1 MCKSGRTMFLAGGS
15 SLVEVLVSLLLLAL
29 GLLGASILQ

>member
-1 MCKSGRTMFLAGGS
+1 MDGS

-29 GLLGASILQ
+29 GLLGASDFAADLPARAP